1 MELCTHEIIRLGMN
15 KPLSETHDRRRP
27 NGDAYIGFER
37 VCYKSVFGY
46 GRKARHSKAQ
56 SREAATGC
64 HFLNR
69 MAEHG

>member
-1 MELCTHEIIRLGMN
+1 MN

-27 NGDAYIGFER
+27 NGDVYIGFER
-37 VCYKSVFGY
+37 VCYKSVFVY

-56 SREAATGC
+56 SRGAATGC